1 MDLLKRFFGKQ
12 TDASDDA
19 GVDAPQHD
27 IRVAACALFLEMANI
42 DSEFKGAESEHVVEL
57 MRTEFGLADEH
68 AQELLRVAKAELD
81 GSIDLWRFTN
91 RINKNYSKEEKLQIV
106 EMIWKVVYEDGHLSD
121 HENYLVKK
129 LGHMLRITHR
139 ELIQAKLNVL
149 HGG

>member
-1 MDLLKRFFGKQ
+1 MDLLKRFFGRE
-12 TDASDDA
+12 TDAPPDGA
-19 GVDAPQHD
+19 APQHD

-42 DSEFKGAESEHVVEL
+42 DSEFKGSESEHVVKL

-68 AQELLRVAKAELD
+68 AKELTRSAKAELD

-91 RINKNYSKEEKLQIV
+91 RINKNYNQEEKLQIV

-121 HENYLVKK
+121 HENYLMHK
-129 LGHMLRITHR
+129 LGKMLRVTHR

-149 HGG
+149 HGD